1 MATKKSN
8 QAAPEGAGQNIQ
20 ELTAASAAEQEKAS
34 AAASR
39 NASDGA
45 SGEGSADRSGP
56 ATREEGTA
64 APEYQNKNGG
74 AELQSLDELA
84 LLFRVPTWQQ
94 AALTRLM
101 GWAPDKSVS
110 EADYADALEALNS
123 RRMGGGRKE

>member
-20 ELTAASAAEQEKAS
+20 EQTAASAAEQEKAS
-34 AAASR
+34 AAA
-39 NASDGA
+39 
-45 SGEGSADRSGP
+45 
-56 ATREEGTA
+56 TRE
-64 APEYQNKNGG
+64 

-110 EADYADALEALNS
+110 EADYADALDSLNS
-123 RRMGGGRKE
+123 RRMGSGRKE

>member
-8 QAAPEGAGQNIQ
+8 QAAPEGAGQNIPEQ
-20 ELTAASAAEQEKAS
+20 TATSAAEQEKAS
-34 AAASR
+34 AAAAR

-45 SGEGSADRSGP
+45 SGKSSADRSGP

-64 APEYQNKNGG
+64 APEHQNENSG
-74 AELQSLDELA
+74 ADLHSLDELA
-84 LLFRVPTWQQ
+84 LSFRVPTWQQ

-110 EADYADALEALNS
+110 EADYADALDVLTS